1 MSPVLRP
8 KQFILYLM
16 MYSNAVVMASPVS
29 IFVYNDTA
37 SNDTGII
44 PASWSESTFSI
55 RWIHSVVLFK

>member
-8 KQFILYLM
+8 KQFVLYLM

-29 IFVYNDTA
+29 TFVYSDTT

-44 PASWSESTFSI
+44 PASWSESIFSI